1 MTPSEIGKKIKK
13 LRGTQSL
20 REFAQKCDI
29 SHTSIDTI
37 EKGFDFRTG
46 KPVQIKMTTLQK
58 IAAGCNV
65 PLSYFFEEDID
76 KTDELKIAVFGGTDA
91 TDEMLEKVLEYAKF
105 IKSQSD
111 NT

>member
-1 MTPSEIGKKIKK
+1 M
-13 LRGTQSL
+13 SL

-37 EKGFDFRTG
+37 EKGYDFRTD
-46 KPVQIKMTTLQK
+46 KPVQIKLVTLQK
-58 IAAGCNV
+58 IAEACNV
-65 PLSYFFEEDID
+65 PISYFLDEEID

-105 IKSQSD
+105 LKSQN